1 MFPTQ
6 IEWLF
11 QLSFIVKRDS
21 KRDSEMPFGQCG
33 PTILWSTCTSSKMV
47 FGPQKAKAEY
57 AKIVDQQKNLAKN
70 IDQQK
75 RHCKNCWSTK
85 NLKKNGK
92 MLINKKCSA
101 KIVDQQKILA
111 KNVDQ
116 QKLQNW
122 IFNSSQKTCL
132 HRGELSQNFSG
143 TLNPKPLTFLF
154 GSWISWKFD
163 VGLYAKPWEFAMVG
177 KLKKTNLT
185 RVSKTTNL
193 YLVHLGKKPLTPHLF
208 FSTLV
213 WSGRNLYVLK
223 ILYHRLQTIVYV

>member
-1 MFPTQ
+1 MKCK
-6 IEWLF
+6 
-11 QLSFIVKRDS
+11 S
-21 KRDSEMPFGQCG
+21 GQCG

-57 AKIVDQQKNLAKN
+57 AKTVDQQKILQKILINKKDIAKIVDQQK
-70 IDQQK
+70 I
-75 RHCKNCWSTK
+75 S
-85 NLKKNGK
+85 KKVGK

-132 HRGELSQNFSG
+132 HRGELSHNFSG

-163 VGLYAKPWEFAMVG
+163 VRLYAKPWEFARVG
-177 KLKKTNLT
+177 KLKKNNLT
-185 RVSKTTNL
+185 RVSKKTNL
-193 YLVHLGKKPLTPHLF
+193 YLVHLGKKPTHSTPF